1 MSDQT
6 TSADGAE
13 QPTSTGGTDRHLAHT
28 AAGAAVALTERYS
41 VPNAGDIDVYEQHGG
56 YVGLRTALE
65 MDPKDIIET
74 VKTAGVRGRGGA
86 GFPTGMKWSFVAQDT
101 GKPIYIV
108 CNADE
113 GEPGTF
119 KDREVMEL
127 DPHQLVEGMI
137 VGGLA
142 LNSEQ
147 GYIYLR
153 GEFAYAGRQ
162 LTRAIRQ
169 AYERGYLGP
178 DVMGSGKRFDLTLH
192 RGAGAYI
199 CGEETALLDS
209 LEGRRGQPRLRPPFP
224 ATHGLFGCPTTVNN
238 VESISSVPFI
248 LRHGVDWYRQWGT
261 EKSAGPKLMCI
272 SGEIERPGNYEFALG
287 TTVAEMLEAV
297 GGMKDGREL
306 KFFCPGGSS
315 TPLLPASAAST
326 PYTYEDVM
334 EAGSMLGTGALML
347 YSDATCVVDM
357 VLGWT
362 RFYEHESCGK
372 CTPCREGGYWLS
384 QILHRIETGSGR
396 LEDLDL
402 LQDICDNIFGRSF
415 CALGDGMTSPIVASL
430 QHFRE
435 EYLEHLRQGRCPLGT
450 TPPRRDIATLDARS
464 DEHGTVL
471 PPARGTEIPVATPAP
486 TTTAASP
493 APAGQA

>member
-1 MSDQT
+1 VSEQST
-6 TSADGAE
+6 TAE
-13 QPTSTGGTDRHLAHT
+13 LHPAHT
-28 AAGAAVALTERYS
+28 ATGAAIGLTERYS
-41 VPNAGDIDVYEQHGG
+41 VPDAHDIDVYEQHGG
-56 YVGLRTALE
+56 YVGLRKALE
-65 MDPKDIIET
+65 MAPKDIIET
-74 VKTAGVRGRGGA
+74 VKDAGVRGRGGA

-119 KDREVMEL
+119 KDREVMER

-153 GEFAYAGRQ
+153 GEFAFAGRQ

-169 AYERGYLGP
+169 AYERGYLGA
-178 DVMGSGKRFDLTLH
+178 DVMGSGRRFDLTLH

-261 EKSAGPKLMCI
+261 DKSAGPKLMCI
-272 SGEIERPGNYEFALG
+272 SGEIQRPGNYEFPLG
-287 TTVAEMLEAV
+287 MTVAEMLEAC
-297 GGMKDGREL
+297 GGMLDGREL

-315 TPLLPASAAST
+315 TPLLPASKADT
-326 PYTYEDVM
+326 PVTYEAMM

-347 YSDATCVVDM
+347 YSDQTCVVDM

-384 QILHRIETGSGR
+384 QILQRIETGTGR

-402 LQDICDNIFGRSF
+402 LQDVCDNIFGRSF

-430 QHFRE
+430 EHFRE
-435 EYLEHLRQGRCPLGT
+435 EYLEHLRQGRCPFGT
-450 TPPRRDIATLDARS
+450 TTPRRDIAVLEARA
-464 DEHGTVL
+464 DDDGRIL
-471 PPARGTEIPVATPAP
+471 PPAIPQ
-486 TTTAASP
+486 TTTANAGQR
-493 APAGQA
+493 APARQA

>member
-1 MSDQT
+1 MSD
-6 TSADGAE
+6 ADAPVVHNPGQCVAMSE
-13 QPTSTGGTDRHLAHT
+13 RYGIEGAHT
-28 AAGAAVALTERYS
+28 
-41 VPNAGDIDVYEQHGG
+41 IDVYEQHGG
-56 YVGLRTALE
+56 YEGLRKALE
-65 MDPKDIIET
+65 MAPSEIIDAVKD
-74 VKTAGVRGRGGA
+74 AGVRGRGGA

-101 GKPIYIV
+101 GKPVYIV

-119 KDREVMEL
+119 KDRELMER

-142 LNSEQ
+142 LNSVQ

-153 GEFAYAGRQ
+153 GEFAFAGRR
-162 LTRAIRQ
+162 LAAAVRE
-169 AYERGYLGP
+169 AYAKGYLGA
-178 DVMGSGKRFDLTLH
+178 DVMGSGKRFDLTIH

-224 ATHGLFGCPTTVNN
+224 ATHGLYGCPTTVNN
-238 VESISSVPFI
+238 VESIASVPFI

-261 EKSAGPKLMCI
+261 DKSPGPKLMCI
-272 SGEIERPGNYEFALG
+272 SGELERPGNYEFALG
-287 TTVAEMLEAV
+287 TTVAEMVEAI

-315 TPLLPASAAST
+315 TPMLPGSAADT
-326 PYTYEDVM
+326 PYTYEAMM
-334 EAGSMLGTGALML
+334 EAGTMLGTGALML

-357 VLGWT
+357 VWGWT

-384 QILHRIETGSGR
+384 QIYQRIETGNGR
-396 LEDLDL
+396 MDDLELLEDL
-402 LQDICDNIFGRSF
+402 CDNIFGRVF
-415 CALGDGMTSPIVASL
+415 CALGDGMTSPIVSSL
-430 QHFRE
+430 QYFRD
-435 EYLEHLRQGRCPLGT
+435 EYVAHIRERRCPLGV
-450 TPPRRDIATLDARS
+450 TPPDHDLPILEVHGGAGYSPVVVPATI
-464 DEHGTVL
+464 ET
-471 PPARGTEIPVATPAP
+471 PARAGTTGATD
-486 TTTAASP
+486 ASI

>member
-1 MSDQT
+1 VSEAEAPIVHQP
-6 TSADGAE
+6 GACVALSE
-13 QPTSTGGTDRHLAHT
+13 RYGIEGAHT
-28 AAGAAVALTERYS
+28 
-41 VPNAGDIDVYEQHGG
+41 IDVYEQHGG
-56 YVGLRTALE
+56 YEGLRKALE
-65 MDPKDIIET
+65 MEPSAIIDVVKD
-74 VKTAGVRGRGGA
+74 AGIRGRGGA
-86 GFPTGMKWSFVAQDT
+86 GFPTGLKWSFVAQDT
-101 GKPIYIV
+101 GKPVYIV

-119 KDREVMEL
+119 KDRELMER

-142 LNSEQ
+142 LNSVQ

-153 GEFAYAGRQ
+153 GEFAFAGRR
-162 LTRAIRQ
+162 LAAAVRE
-169 AYERGYLGP
+169 AYAEGYLGA
-178 DVMGSGKRFDLTLH
+178 DVMGSGKRFDLTIH

-224 ATHGLFGCPTTVNN
+224 ATSGLYGCPTTVNN
-238 VESISSVPFI
+238 VESISSVPFV
-248 LRHGVDWYRQWGT
+248 LRHGVGWYRQWGT
-261 EKSAGPKLMCI
+261 EKSPGPKLMCI

-287 TTVAEMLEAV
+287 TTVADMLEAC
-297 GGMKDGREL
+297 GGIKDGREL

-315 TPLLPASAAST
+315 TPLLPASAADT
-326 PYTYEDVM
+326 PYTYEAIM

-384 QILHRIETGSGR
+384 QILNRLETGNGR
-396 LEDLDL
+396 EEDLELLEDL
-402 LQDICDNIFGRSF
+402 CDNIFGRSF
-415 CALGDGMTSPIVASL
+415 CALGDGMTSPIVAGL
-430 QHFRE
+430 KHFRDE
-435 EYLEHLRQGRCPLGT
+435 FLAHVRERRCPLGVT
-450 TPPRRDIATLDARS
+450 APDRDLPVL
-464 DEHGTVL
+464 EVHGGAGYSPFVM
-471 PPARGTEIPVATPAP
+471 PATPESPAHAG
-486 TTTAASP
+486 TTGATDASI